1 MQHLIYLYLF
11 IIVLSINTLQAQSFG
26 IRAGLNYST
35 FQGPVE
41 ADVEKNKL
49 SNGFHFGFTY
59 SYPIYESLSLR
70 AEFMYSQYGN
80 RLEYNGETYFRIN
93 TNTISLTEKGT
104 TNIDLKV
111 NNTYLGIPIQ
121 LQYTFK
127 KKLEITFGGY
137 VNYLIQSRGA
147 GNQRFESFDRP
158 EDVVFR
164 QTLTHNYKKDV
175 AGGGSASGSTIIL
188 DKDKVTLFK
197 NTGAYYQ
204 FRSSEKS
211 GNLYKNLDYGL
222 TGGISYF
229 ITKGFFVG
237 LRYDYGLV
245 DLTNNRMDPSKK
257 SVDAN
262 GEFIF
267 KNDFDRHI
275 AYGLS
280 MGFRF

>member
-1 MQHLIYLYLF
+1 MQHWIYLCLF
-11 IIVLSINTLQAQSFG
+11 MMVLTIHTSQAQSFG

-35 FQGPVE
+35 FSGPAE
-41 ADVEKNKL
+41 ANVEKNKL

-70 AEFMYSQYGN
+70 GEFMYSQYGN

-93 TNTISLTEKGT
+93 TNTVSISEKGN

-121 LQYTFK
+121 LQYTIM

-137 VNYLIQSRGA
+137 INYLIQSRGA

-158 EDVVFR
+158 EDIVMR
-164 QTLTHNYKKDV
+164 QTLSHNYKKDV
-175 AGGGSASGSTIIL
+175 AGGGSGTGPAVIV
-188 DKDKVTLFK
+188 DKDIVYLFK

-204 FRSSEKS
+204 FRSIEKS

-257 SVDAN
+257 SLDAN

>member
-1 MQHLIYLYLF
+1 MQHWIYLCLF
-11 IIVLSINTLQAQSFG
+11 MMVLTIHTSQAQSFG

-35 FQGPVE
+35 FSGPAE
-41 ADVEKNKL
+41 ANVEKNKL

-59 SYPIYESLSLR
+59 SYPIYESLSLKG
-70 AEFMYSQYGN
+70 ELMYSQYGN

-93 TNTISLTEKGT
+93 TSTVSLSEKGN

-121 LQYTFK
+121 LQYTIR

-137 VNYLIQSRGA
+137 INYLIQSRGA

-158 EDVVFR
+158 EDIVMR
-164 QTLTHNYKKDV
+164 QTLSHNYKKDV
-175 AGGGSASGSTIIL
+175 AGGGSGTGPAVIVDEDI
-188 DKDKVTLFK
+188 VYLFK

-257 SVDAN
+257 SLDAN